1 MWESFEYTPEK
12 NNESINTSN
21 DWAPF
26 FEVKDWQ
33 TDIISSLENMSNTKE
48 VFDALINEVLQKY
61 LDKLQQ
67 EEGINLSIENIYDDI
82 SNILL
87 WLESK
92 IGDNNIYNWKINII
106 RNNFLKPKE
115 KCLKIIRPWP

>member
-1 MWESFEYTPEK
+1 
-12 NNESINTSN
+12 
-21 DWAPF
+21 
-26 FEVKDWQ
+26 
-33 TDIISSLENMSNTKE
+33 MSNTKE

-87 WLESK
+87 
-92 IGDNNIYNWKINII
+92 
-106 RNNFLKPKE
+106 
-115 KCLKIIRPWP
+115 